1 VSESRDAGRKRP
13 GGIRAF
19 AHAFVR
25 HRTAMTGAVV
35 TCVVVAV
42 AVVGPWLAA
51 ADPYSMNLRH
61 ILEPPGGAFP
71 FGTDDT
77 GRDVFSRVMHGTR
90 LSLAVGG
97 AVLLT
102 TSILGTLVGLLSGY
116 YRRLDGVVMRLVDAL
131 MAFPAIMLALVVV
144 AILGPRTE
152 NVVLALTLVY
162 LPRVARLVRGTVLAV
177 REFEYVAAG
186 VALGAS
192 SVRIIARYLL
202 PNVIA
207 PLIVQATF
215 IYGYAILGEAS
226 LSFLGVG
233 TSPPTPSLG
242 NILSDA
248 RPMLREAPWLA
259 LFPAATI
266 ALTIFGFNLL
276 GDGLRDVLDP
286 RTTGRRS

>member
-1 VSESRDAGRKRP
+1 
-13 GGIRAF
+13 
-19 AHAFVR
+19 
-25 HRTAMTGAVV
+25 
-35 TCVVVAV
+35 
-42 AVVGPWLAA
+42 
-51 ADPYSMNLRH
+51 
-61 ILEPPGGAFP
+61 
-71 FGTDDT
+71 
-77 GRDVFSRVMHGTR
+77 
-90 LSLAVGG
+90 
-97 AVLLT
+97 
-102 TSILGTLVGLLSGY
+102 
-116 YRRLDGVVMRLVDAL
+116 
-131 MAFPAIMLALVVV
+131 MLALVVV